1 MDDLDIAS
9 EREQIA
15 RDRAIESLRNAKS
28 DIYSTGFCLGCGEQI
43 AAQLRWCD
51 IDCRD
56 DWQRFNKSK

>member
-15 RDRAIESLRNAKS
+15 RDRAIESLRNTKA
-28 DIYSTGFCLGCGEQI
+28 DIFHTGFCLCCSEKI
-43 AAQLRWCD
+43 IEPLRWCD